1 MYQVDASL
9 RLETA
14 AGGRPPIAPLIRG
27 ARVLYKQ
34 AKDQWYLG
42 TVISSGPVRVTV
54 LLDNDEKVV
63 LTAPVPRTK
72 LRQIDLNR
80 QRKTA
85 LTDAAALALLGAK
98 GEVIRVAKPDAELVV
113 VSPFSKEIKLIL
125 KDTPTLTLVR
135 LLNVWYK
142 YNKDSK
148 PGTNGTMKES
158 FDAVLRNAKSAIRE
172 LKKSGILLEQ
182 KVGAVGTPI
191 FVLLKQS

>member
-42 TVISSGPVRVTV
+42 TIISSGPVRVTV

-63 LTAPVPRTK
+63 LTAPVPRTR

-85 LTDAAALALLGAK
+85 LTDAAALALLEAN

-182 KVGAVGTPI
+182 KVGAGGSPI